1 MDNQFFEEPNGASQ
15 DTTEQQPP
23 SISADFLTGST
34 EIGLDRIR
42 TRLLDLTNRNKL
54 LNFRHS
60 NASSL
65 RVVDVPIDSVFLR
78 LRENEKLSFL
88 PVPGADIDSG
98 EGPTAKEYADEL
110 GWNTSFD
117 LDDVPDD
124 DVESLPVLHYQQK
137 LDTISR
143 KIATAAKTA
152 IEESGTNM
160 LYLVFGFLEWYES
173 DDSRQT
179 HLAPLVI
186 LPVAIERGGGKGRA
200 VETVLEYSGEDL
212 ESNLSLVEKMRRDFG
227 LEIPLLEDE
236 DTPETYFARFA
247 DILKIKKSW
256 SIRRQITLALL
267 SFGKLL
273 MYRDLDPKTWPAS
286 QSIAKHLL
294 VRELF
299 EGSKNPNITLAEEY
313 PIDAPELKKDVPD
326 LIRDA
331 DSSQHSALVHALR
344 GQNLV
349 IEGPPGTGKSQ
360 TITNLIAAALARG
373 KTVLFVSEKLA
384 ALEVVRRRLD
394 DAGLGIFCL
403 EVHSH
408 KTKKGALLNDLAQ
421 RYQMRGSFKDPRDLD
436 RHLSIVEEK
445 KTLLTQYASLVNRT
459 IEPFK
464 ATVFEILWA
473 RDRSGQDIVAHRDR
487 LGQVILPLAV
497 QYTRTQ
503 FTQTEQFLA
512 VYAQHLIAVLAP
524 CNSMIEHPWAWITNP
539 LDFAGEE
546 RLRDLLRG
554 FVTAVRNAEQCCK
567 DLEQVAGITLPRT
580 SRGLEHAAQVL
591 ALLPN
596 LEDAPIEEMLVP
608 CRTPANRQ
616 TLMEF
621 VGNVESFRRS
631 ADKLSASGNNVSLLL
646 DIQTANKLAGA
657 FECLQQWGLEQHSIT
672 EIEALL
678 KASADTARH
687 LEQAHASFRVLLN
700 VIGCDAP
707 ITLASAGLLL
717 ETVRIVESAPFEQL
731 HLRHPSF
738 ESESTKS
745 LLQAAQQQ
753 AVTLKNDE
761 ASLGMEFDLALS
773 AGTLT
778 PAQLLKSAV
787 VLDKASLWKRLFGS
801 DYREAVKTYRRIV
814 LAGRKAPRAKM
825 SQALRTVA
833 SYAQK
838 RMQFDNHAGYRETL
852 GVHFQG
858 VHSSWNDL
866 DGILLW
872 YERIFVALPEHQAP
886 SEPFR
891 QLLFTARSDRLKAI
905 KASLDSNEE
914 HRGALRQIVARVTDF
929 THSVPSQ
936 NSLMISASF
945 DEILSCLR
953 KFTSDLNDVLLAT
966 NRAAINRDA
975 PLREIPNILTAAE
988 QCRDAMTALQSA
1000 TLVSTLIEGAYRG
1013 IHTDIEPI
1021 KRTVQI
1027 AEAVSSGGL
1036 PEKAVQWLLCREY
1049 GTRLADLRSWLSGA
1063 NACGAN
1069 LHALTEDLTTLSGSP
1084 FWSDSA
1090 TSTWG
1095 GVYALAERAL
1105 ANTEELPRWN
1115 HFLRVRIESK
1125 EAGLERLTA
1134 MAEAR
1139 VLQPQELGLAFH
1151 FVFYNTLSRSVF
1163 AEHAELSH
1171 VTGITQEQ
1179 VRRQFAAAD
1188 KESIRLYSE
1197 RVAAL
1202 IDQRLVPYGN
1212 QSGPVRT
1219 WTEMALIMNEIN
1231 KQKRHIPIRQL
1242 ILRSANALVALKP
1255 CFMMGPLSVAQYLA
1269 PGQLKFDLVVM
1280 DEASQLKPEDAIG
1293 AIARGGQIVI
1303 VGDPKQ
1309 LPPTSFFQR
1318 VSLDA
1323 EDDDADDDRAA
1334 VEEGESIL
1342 DVASTLFQPVRRLR
1356 WHYRSR
1362 HHSLIAFSNNE
1373 FYQRNLIIFP
1383 SAYHD
1388 DPSLGVKHHFIS
1400 DGVFDNGRNP
1410 REAEA
1415 VVEAILDHM
1424 RQHPDESLGV
1434 VTLNFEQR
1442 ELVEE
1447 LLDQQLRDDPAAIA
1461 YQERMQGG
1469 QDTFFIKN
1477 LENVQGDERDVIFIS
1492 TTYGSDTRGNQF
1504 QRFGPINGPSGH
1516 RRLNVLFTRAKKR
1529 TVVFSS
1535 LDPERIQTTANSPW
1549 GVRAL
1554 KQYLIFARTG
1564 ILQQADEGL
1573 DQPANDFERSI
1584 GDVLKEN
1591 GYDVVPQIG
1600 VAGFFIDLGVR
1611 HPAKAGAFLLGIE
1624 CDGASYHSGRSARD
1638 RDRLRQEILEN
1649 LGWKIHRIW
1658 STDWFKSRDSEI
1670 KRLLRTIQELL
1681 EKDPAYRKDQ
1691 EQGLRIEYLRQ
1702 RLIALRDTEITPAFP
1717 DSPVEK
1723 GLLHKDLLDEFVQKR
1738 PKTKDDWFRKIPQD
1752 LRVRVDSKQVGKYLD
1767 RVLEILGEFED

>member
-1 MDNQFFEEPNGASQ
+1 MQNGASNENS
-15 DTTEQQPP
+15 EQQAP

-65 RVVDVPIDSVFLR
+65 RVVDVPIDSVFRR
-78 LRENEKLSFL
+78 LRDNERLSFL
-88 PVPGADIDSG
+88 PVPAANVDGS
-98 EGPTAKEYADEL
+98 EGPTAKDYADDL

-117 LDDVPDD
+117 LDEVADD
-124 DVESLPVLHYQQK
+124 DNGKSLPVLHYQEK
-137 LDTISR
+137 LDTVSR

-173 DDSRQT
+173 DDSRQP

-186 LPVAIERGGGKGRA
+186 LPVTIERAGGKGRA

-227 LEIPLLEDE
+227 LELPLLEDD
-236 DTPETYFARFA
+236 DTPEAYFEKFA
-247 DILKIKKSW
+247 DILKLKKHW
-256 SIRRQITLALL
+256 SIRRQIALALL

-273 MYRDLDPKTWPAS
+273 MYRDLDPKTWPAG

-313 PIDAPELKKDVPD
+313 PIDEPELKKDVPD

-394 DAGLGIFCL
+394 DAGLGVFCL

-421 RYQMRGSFKDPRDLD
+421 RHQMRGSFKDPRDLD

-445 KTLLTQYASLVNRT
+445 KTLLTHYASLVNKT

-473 RDRSGQDIVAHRDR
+473 RDRSGQDISVHRDR
-487 LGQVILPLAV
+487 VGQVVLPVVV

-503 FTQTEQFLA
+503 FTQTEQFLS
-512 VYAQHLIAVLAP
+512 VYAQHLTAVLAP
-524 CNSMIEHPWAWITNP
+524 CNSIDQHPWAWITNP

-546 RLRDLLRG
+546 RVQGLLRG
-554 FVTAVRNAEQCCK
+554 FITTIRNAEQCCEH
-567 DLEQVAGITLPRT
+567 LEQSAGITLPRT
-580 SRGLEHAAQVL
+580 SRGLEHAAQTL
-591 ALLPN
+591 ALLPSPGAV
-596 LEDAPIEEMLVP
+596 LIEELLAP
-608 CRTPANRQ
+608 CQAAANRQ
-616 TLMEF
+616 ALVEF
-621 VGNVESFRRS
+621 IGHVESFRRGIE
-631 ADKLSASGNNVSLLL
+631 KLSASASNVSSLL
-646 DIQTANKLAGA
+646 DTQIADKLASA
-657 FECLQQWGLEQHSIT
+657 LECLRQWGLERHSVI
-672 EIEALL
+672 EIKALL
-678 KASADTARH
+678 DACTGTARL
-687 LEQAHASFRVLLN
+687 LEEAHASFRLLLN
-700 VIGCDAP
+700 VMGCDAP
-707 ITLASAGLLL
+707 VTLASAGFLL
-717 ETVRIVESAPFEQL
+717 ETVRIMETAPFEQL
-731 HLRHPSF
+731 HLRQPSF
-738 ESESTKS
+738 ESERTRPM
-745 LLQAAQQQ
+745 LQTARQQ
-753 AVTLKNDE
+753 ATLLKNDE
-761 ASLGMEFDLALS
+761 ASLGAEFDLSLC
-773 AGTLT
+773 AGTHT
-778 PAQLLKSAV
+778 PAQLLECSA
-787 VLDKASLWKRLFGS
+787 VLDKASLWKRFFGR
-801 DYREAVKTYRRIV
+801 DYRGAVNTYRRIV
-814 LAGRKAPRAKM
+814 FAGKKVPRAHM
-825 SQALRTVA
+825 SRALRTVA
-833 SYAQK
+833 DYAQK
-838 RMQFDNHAGYRETL
+838 RAQFDNHASYREML
-852 GVHFQG
+852 GVHFKG
-858 VHSSWNDL
+858 VQTPWDDL
-866 DGILLW
+866 DAVLAW
-872 YERIFVALPEHQAP
+872 YERIFVALPEHLAP

-891 QLLFTARSDRLKAI
+891 HLVFTARSDRLKAI
-905 KASLDSNEE
+905 KASLVSTEE
-914 HRGALRQIVARVTDF
+914 HRAALDQIVSRVADF
-929 THSVPSQ
+929 TRSVPSQ
-936 NSLMISASF
+936 RSLMVSGSF
-945 DEILSCLR
+945 DEILGRLNKLTR
-953 KFTSDLNDVLLAT
+953 ELNDVLLAT
-966 NRAAINRDA
+966 TAAAVSDEVSLRD
-975 PLREIPNILTAAE
+975 IPNMLAAAG
-988 QCRDAMTALQSA
+988 QCRDAMAAVEAAAAIPALIG
-1000 TLVSTLIEGAYRG
+1000 STYRG
-1013 IHTDIEPI
+1013 VKTDTEPI
-1021 KRTVQI
+1021 KHTVQI
-1027 AEAVSSGGL
+1027 AESITSGSL
-1036 PEKAVQWLLCREY
+1036 PEKAVQWLLCRDI
-1049 GTRLADLRSWLSGA
+1049 GARLTDMRSWLGDA

-1069 LHALTEDLTTLSGSP
+1069 LHALAEDLTALSGAA
-1084 FWSDSA
+1084 FWSGNA
-1090 TSTWG
+1090 NNPWG
-1095 GVYALAERAL
+1095 SLYALAEYAL
-1105 ANTEELPRWN
+1105 ANLEELPQWN
-1115 HFLRVRIESK
+1115 HFLRVRIKSK
-1125 EAGLERLTA
+1125 EGGLERLTA
-1134 MAEAR
+1134 MAESRA
-1139 VLQPQELGLAFH
+1139 LEPHELGPAFH
-1151 FVFYNTLSRSVF
+1151 FAFYNTLTRSVF
-1163 AEHAELSH
+1163 TEHAELSQ

-1202 IDQRLVPYGN
+1202 IDQRPVPYGN

-1323 EDDDADDDRAA
+1323 EDDNADDDRAA

-1388 DPSLGVKHHFIS
+1388 DPSLGVKHHFIR

-1410 REAEA
+1410 REAA
-1415 VVEAILDHM
+1415 VVVEAVLEHM

-1447 LLDQQLRDDPAAIA
+1447 LLDRQLRDDPAAIA
-1461 YQERMQGG
+1461 FQEKMKGG
-1469 QDTFFIKN
+1469 QETLFVKN

-1554 KQYLIFARTG
+1554 KQYLIYARTG

-1573 DQPANDFERSI
+1573 DQVTNDFERSV
-1584 GDVLKEN
+1584 GDALKEK

-1658 STDWFKSRDSEI
+1658 STDWFKSRDGEI
-1670 KRLLRTIQELL
+1670 KRLLRSIEELL
-1681 EKDPAYRKDQ
+1681 KNDPAYRK
-1691 EQGLRIEYLRQ
+1691 EHGKVARIESLRQ
-1702 RLIALRDTEITPAFP
+1702 RLIALRETEIKPAFP
-1717 DSPVEK
+1717 DSPDEK
-1723 GLLHKDLLDEFVQKR
+1723 GLLRDSLLEEFIQKR
-1738 PKTKDDWFRKIPQD
+1738 PKTKDDWFRKIPQEF
-1752 LRVRVDSKQVGKYLD
+1752 RTNVESKQVGRYLE
-1767 RVLEILGEFED
+1767 RVLEIIAESER